1 MKSLKQININLNLV
15 QIWKRYRTLRSHKI
29 YSLPVV
35 ILMPHSA
42 CNCRCIM
49 CDIWKDNKNLKQLT
63 EEDVRSL
70 IDALKKYQTKRV
82 VMSGGEALLNKNIF
96 QLCQLLN
103 TIGVKTTILS
113 TGLTL
118 ERHAGDL
125 LKYVDDVIV
134 SLDGPAFIHNEIR
147 RIPKAY
153 EKLRDGVKYL
163 KNINPDFKITARS
176 VIQRQ
181 NFKHWME
188 LIESAKEIGLDQIS
202 FLPADVTSEA
212 FNRLEEW
219 GDDHKDSVCP
229 TKEELTLLKEVVQ
242 KITMDYEKDIQS
254 GFIAESSEKLNKIY
268 QYYGA
273 HYGLNPYP
281 YKTCNA
287 PWVSTVI
294 EADGSVRPCFFHSAM
309 GNIHNNSL
317 DVILN
322 SEQFILFRKNLDM
335 DKNEVC
341 KKCVCYLN
349 LKPTTVI

>member
-163 KNINPDFKITARS
+163 KNINPNFKITTHS
-176 VIQRQ
+176 IIQKQ
-181 NFKHWME
+181 NFKH
-188 LIESAKEIGLDQIS
+188 
-202 FLPADVTSEA
+202 
-212 FNRLEEW
+212 
-219 GDDHKDSVCP
+219 
-229 TKEELTLLKEVVQ
+229 
-242 KITMDYEKDIQS
+242 
-254 GFIAESSEKLNKIY
+254 
-268 QYYGA
+268 
-273 HYGLNPYP
+273 
-281 YKTCNA
+281 
-287 PWVSTVI
+287 
-294 EADGSVRPCFFHSAM
+294 
-309 GNIHNNSL
+309 
-317 DVILN
+317 
-322 SEQFILFRKNLDM
+322 
-335 DKNEVC
+335 
-341 KKCVCYLN
+341 
-349 LKPTTVI
+349 